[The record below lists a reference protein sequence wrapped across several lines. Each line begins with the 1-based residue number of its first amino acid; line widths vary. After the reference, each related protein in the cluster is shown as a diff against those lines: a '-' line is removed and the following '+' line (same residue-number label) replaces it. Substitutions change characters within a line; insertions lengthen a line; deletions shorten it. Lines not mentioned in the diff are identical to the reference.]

1 MRFFS
6 NEAKDNTEDQDQ
18 DVRTE
23 AVPQQRPGS
32 PWDDRPGANAEH
44 DPAPQPTAFGAATP
58 GGAVAASAMAGPY
71 DDVDHDTHRSTDAAS
86 GVADDRT
93 VAPGDGVIAED
104 ADRDRANDDTV
115 AWPAGQAPVDRDNDD
130 RDPLV
135 DVPLD
140 DHPEDGVDGSRDA
153 AGESHMAGHR
163 ATDDIDAG
171 RPGNDDLGN
180 DRLDND
186 RLDNDR
192 VDNDGLRN
200 DGLRN
205 DGLRNDRDEDRA
217 DDAEVD
223 AALEDR
229 GTFEDPQVTDGGKP
243 GTAGHVEAF
252 EPVVAE
258 PVVVAPVAVTEQ
270 ERAREAEAEPVVA
283 VAAVPEPVTTAAA
296 GPATTAGAAGSATL
310 FPDAETQPLRDRWR
324 DIQLRFVDDPKAS
337 TAEAA
342 SLVDE
347 TIEKLTTALREH
359 RGSLAGGGDDT
370 EALRVELRSY
380 RDILD
385 RLLGL

>member
-93 VAPGDGVIAED
+93 VAPGDGVIDED

-140 DHPEDGVDGSRDA
+140 DHPEDGVDEGRDT
-153 AGESHMAGHR
+153 AGESHVAGHR

-171 RPGNDDLGN
+171 RPGNDGLDS
-180 DRLDND
+180 DRLD
-186 RLDNDR
+186 
-192 VDNDGLRN
+192 
-200 DGLRN
+200 N

-217 DDAEVD
+217 DGDRIDDAEVD

-229 GTFEDPQVTDGGKP
+229 GTFEDPQVTDGDKP
-243 GTAGHVEAF
+243 GTAGHAEAL

-296 GPATTAGAAGSATL
+296 GPATTAGGAGSATTAGGAGSATL